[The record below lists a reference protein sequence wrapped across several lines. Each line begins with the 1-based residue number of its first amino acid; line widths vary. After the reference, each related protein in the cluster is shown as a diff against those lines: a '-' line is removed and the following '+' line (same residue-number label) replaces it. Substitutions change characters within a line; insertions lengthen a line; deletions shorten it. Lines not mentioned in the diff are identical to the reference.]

1 MTTILSYYLIA
12 YSLMLYVAMLNFTQ
26 TSVINFILFE
36 KANENPWKAFIP
48 YYGNFV
54 QHKLTFG
61 DKNKWFWFFNLLMPN
76 GYNNYA
82 NYKWARAWGQS
93 RGFSIFYMFLPL
105 ICGMIIIFQDK
116 KLTPQK
122 HFLNT

>member
-36 KANENPWKAFIP
+36 RANENPWEAFIP
-48 YYGNFV
+48 YYGNFT

-61 DKNKWFWFFNLLMPN
+61 NKNKWFWFFNLLIPN
-76 GYNNYA
+76 GYNSYA

-93 RGFSIFYMFLPL
+93 KSFSIIYVFLPL
-105 ICGMIIIFQDK
+105 ICGLLIIVQDK
-116 KLTPQK
+116 PLTPQK
-122 HFLNT
+122 HFLNR

>member
-1 MTTILSYYLIA
+1 MDTILSYYLIA
-12 YSLMLYVAMLNFTQ
+12 YSLMLYVTILNFTQ
-26 TSVINFILFE
+26 ASVINFILFE

-61 DKNKWFWFFNLLMPN
+61 NKNKWFWLFTLLMPN
-76 GYNNYA
+76 GYNSYA

-93 RGFSIFYMFLPL
+93 RGFSITYLFLPL
-105 ICGMIIIFQDK
+105 ICGMFIIFQNK

>member
-1 MTTILSYYLIA
+1 MDTVLSYYLIV

-26 TSVINFILFE
+26 ASVINFILFE
-36 KANENPWKAFIP
+36 KANQNPWKAFIP
-48 YYGNFV
+48 YYSNFI

-61 DKNKWFWFFNLLMPN
+61 NKNKWFWFFNLLMPN
-76 GYNNYA
+76 LYDSYA

-93 RGFSIFYMFLPL
+93 RGFSIFYIFLPL
-105 ICGMIIIFQDK
+105 ICGLLIIVQDK
-116 KLTPQK
+116 PLTPQK

>member
-1 MTTILSYYLIA
+1 
-12 YSLMLYVAMLNFTQ
+12 MLYVAMLNFTQ

-36 KANENPWKAFIP
+36 RANENPWKTFIP
-48 YYGNFV
+48 YYGNFT

-61 DKNKWFWFFNLLMPN
+61 NKNKWFWFFNLLMPN
-76 GYNNYA
+76 GYNSYA

-93 RGFSIFYMFLPL
+93 RGFSIFYLFLPL
-105 ICGMIIIFQDK
+105 ICGLLIIIQDK
-116 KLTPQK
+116 PLTPQK